1 MKKKIGYILT
11 GVLCFMVGAGLVV
24 GAVYYFPKEVV
35 KTITE
40 KNVNITDTGISESV
54 EKVNDAVV
62 VIETYEDNELTG
74 TGSGFV
80 YDTDNDYGY
89 IMTNHHVIESGNNIL
104 ITYSDDT
111 TSDATI
117 VGSDSY
123 ADIAILKVPKN
134 SVKKV
139 ASLGKS
145 SDLKVGDTVFAVG
158 SPMGKEFK
166 NTATKGILSGKDRLI
181 SVNVNNNDADY
192 ILNVMQTD
200 AAINPGN
207 SGGPLCNINGEVIGI
222 NNLKIV
228 KDTVEGLGFSIPIED
243 ALKYAESIRTTGSVK
258 RPYVGVSMIN
268 VSNVYQLRYTGINID
283 KNVTEGVVVV
293 EVEKDSPAD
302 KAGFEKGDVIT
313 KIGDYKVSNIA
324 EFRYRLYSYDIDTK
338 VDVVVNRNGKDKTI
352 KVTLGSN

>member
-1 MKKKIGYILT
+1 MKNKISYILI
-11 GVLCFMVGAGLVV
+11 GVLCFLLGAGLIV
-24 GAVYYFPKEVV
+24 GAVYFFPKEVV

-40 KNVNITDTGISESV
+40 KNVSITDTGISESV
-54 EKVNDAVV
+54 DKINDAVV
-62 VIETYEDNELTG
+62 VIETYENNELTG

-80 YDTDNDYGY
+80 YDSDDEYGY
-89 IMTNHHVIESGNNIL
+89 IMTNHHVIESGGNIL
-104 ITYSDDT
+104 ITYSDDST
-111 TSDATI
+111 TEATI

-123 ADIAILKVPKN
+123 ADIAVLKVPKK
-134 SVKKV
+134 SILKV
-139 ASLGKS
+139 ATLGKS
-145 SDLKVGDTVFAVG
+145 DDLKVGDTVFAVG

-181 SVNVNNNDADY
+181 SVSVNNGVADY

-243 ALKYAESIRTTGSVK
+243 AIKYAESIRTTGSVK
-258 RPYVGVSMIN
+258 RPYIGVSMIN
-268 VSNVYQLRYTGINID
+268 ANNIYQVRYAGINLD
-283 KNVTEGVVVV
+283 KDITEGVVVV
-293 EVEKDSPAD
+293 EVEKDSPAF

-313 KIGDYKVSNIA
+313 KIGEYDVSDIA

-338 VDVVVNRNGKDKTI
+338 VDVKVIRNGKEKNI
-352 KVTLGSN
+352 EVTLGSN

>member
-11 GVLCFMVGAGLVV
+11 GVLCFIVGAGLVV

-54 EKVNDAVV
+54 EKVNDSVV
-62 VIETYEDNELTG
+62 VIETYENNELTG

-80 YDTDNDYGY
+80 YDTDDDYGY
-89 IMTNHHVIESGNNIL
+89 IMTNHHVIESGGDIL

-111 TSDATI
+111 TSEATI

-123 ADIAILKVPKN
+123 ADIAVLKVPKK
-134 SVKKV
+134 SILKV

-145 SDLKVGDTVFAVG
+145 TDLKVGDTVFAVG

-181 SVNVNNNDADY
+181 SVNVSNNDADY

-243 ALKYAESIRTTGSVK
+243 ALKYAESIRSTGSVK

-268 VSNVYQLRYTGINID
+268 VSNIYQLRYTGINID
-283 KNVTEGVVVV
+283 RNITKGVVVV

-313 KIGDYKVSNIA
+313 KIGDYEVSNIA
-324 EFRYRLYSYDIDTK
+324 EFRYRLYNYDIDSK
-338 VDVVVNRNGKDKTI
+338 VDVIVNRNGKDKTI
-352 KVTLGSN
+352 SVTLGSN

>member
-11 GVLCFMVGAGLVV
+11 GILCFIVGAGLVV
-24 GAVYYFPKEVV
+24 GAIYFFPKEVV

-40 KNVNITDTGISESV
+40 KSVSITDTGISESV
-54 EKVNDAVV
+54 DKINDAVV
-62 VIETYEDNELTG
+62 VIETYENGELTG

-80 YDTDNDYGY
+80 YDTDDEFGY
-89 IMTNHHVIESGNNIL
+89 VMTNHHVIETGDSIL
-104 ITYSDDT
+104 ITYSDDS
-111 TSDATI
+111 TSEATI
-117 VGSDSY
+117 IGSDSY
-123 ADIAILKVPKN
+123 ADIAVLKVPVK
-134 SVKKV
+134 SVLKV
-139 ASLGKS
+139 ASIGKS

-166 NTATKGILSGKDRLI
+166 NTVTKGILSGKDRLI
-181 SVNVNNNDADY
+181 SVSVNNNDADY

-268 VSNVYQLRYTGINID
+268 VNNVYQLRYSGINID
-283 KNVTEGVVVV
+283 KDITEGIVVVD
-293 EVEKDSPAD
+293 VEKDSPAD

-324 EFRYRLYSYDIDTK
+324 EFRYRLYTYDIDAK
-338 VDVVVNRNGKDKTI
+338 VDVIVNRNGKEKTI
-352 KVTLGSN
+352 SVTLGSN